1 MLAHTEKTTT
11 RKPAPAAPAR
21 RSTGPRAAA
30 TRVPIAP
37 RGDSLEREAVAVANK
52 IAQQG
57 SAPSGTGSA
66 RTDVDHDA
74 IARAIEASGPTRP
87 LTDGT
92 RRVLEDSL
100 GVDLGEVR
108 VHEGPVAATAARI
121 LGARAFTRGRDIWL
135 GDGGSQDDLHLL
147 AHEVVHVV
155 QQGAVPARAHAE
167 FNVTRGAPDA
177 VQASWL
183 DDLAALG
190 ADSFWSLLDRLAPN
204 FASLLREISSKGI
217 VAYLTEKLGAVFE
230 RLFANS
236 PETGDALA
244 AVLAAFGSMAKR
256 AKAIIAGLAGGHC
269 EPLFEAIAELRDILG
284 QLGGEVWESIKSFLQ
299 PIGDTFSEL
308 WNGLGA
314 PVVEWL
320 QRVAGDVWTGI
331 KALGTEIWAWTAPV
345 RDALASAWN
354 WILEQLGVGGG
365 EAGEGEGGLVQW
377 MQQKAG
383 EAWEAIRA
391 EAAPLIEPLAGLVA
405 TVRELLPLDRITE
418 LREQLQGFL
427 SGVGSMA
434 ATLEAKGG
442 VVEDQ
447 GSLRDQILPIVAGA
461 LASLRNGLAATGS
474 WITAKVGGLVEFV
487 TSVLATLGDV
497 PFLAPFRGALAWVGN
512 GVRRLG
518 EWATNAVSTLF
529 AFLDAGLVKL
539 GKFVEPLLDV
549 LRSLFGVL
557 GDLVGKLP
565 DLVLGPAFWILPE
578 CLRKPIKNFLVEQV
592 LKRIPIFSSLFEI
605 PDLWARVQATAL
617 TILRRIFVDGDLV
630 GAAWLFFSSVMRLL
644 GLPPELVTQILARA
658 AAAMGDILANPVGF
672 LINLL
677 SAVRGGFAQFFL
689 AFPTHLL
696 RGITGWLFGALRKVG
711 VEPPADFSLRSVLG
725 FVLGV
730 LDVTMDR
737 IFERL
742 ARRIGAEAVEKLR
755 RALDVL
761 SGAWEWVARLV
772 REGPAGLWEALKEK
786 LSDLW
791 TTVLSAISGWVS
803 RVVVANVTQK
813 LLSMLDPSGIMPVI
827 QSLIGLYRAVQS
839 FMEYLREM
847 LEIVHS
853 VLGGIVD
860 IAKGVIVKAS
870 AVVEESLA
878 SSLPVAIGFLANQVG
893 LGKLGERIG
902 EMVENLR
909 EKVGQA
915 IDWMIDKAIEMG
927 RAVLASLG
935 VGGEQTADQAQGSAS
950 ALEQHVDVPGEGGH
964 EVWIDVEGD
973 STTLML
979 ASTPGTLR
987 SRLSMLRS
995 FAEDRGR
1002 EEALRESFERAETIE
1017 SQIRDRLAT
1026 AKPEEI
1032 AADAQALA
1040 EVRSWMSELATTLQS
1055 IYSALEITREAFETA
1070 LAERDGRPIAEF
1082 EAALANGPLGV
1093 AYTVQAGENGKKVVR
1108 ASGYREL
1115 PFDVEPLSV
1124 TSNGNVERGASKRI
1138 EVWTGEMSSSGG
1150 RVGQGWLGCNVRRG
1164 TDPSVIARGY
1174 DANGHL
1180 IGAQFGGSNGLDNIS
1195 PMQRKLNHPSFS
1207 SFENELKRAMFEPTP
1222 GEAGPQYSVWM
1233 SVVAEGTTTLAQ
1245 WRSIHAS
1252 APETAVDDA
1261 TLGAYLATR
1270 PQRYH
1275 VAIDGARLI
1284 EGGELGASRAMPA
1297 LSFEMVNG
1305 VDDASGNSQSGLRAH
1320 AAAVRTRLVQMASLD
1335 APA

>member
-1 MLAHTEKTTT
+1 MIAHTEKTTV
-11 RKPAPAAPAR
+11 RKTAPAAAAR
-21 RSTGPRAAA
+21 RSNGSRVAA

-37 RGDSLEREAVAVANK
+37 RGDSLEREAVAVADR
-52 IAQQG
+52 IARRSG
-57 SAPSGTGSA
+57 APSPSGDAPTN
-66 RTDVDHDA
+66 VDHDA
-74 IARAIEASGPTRP
+74 IARAIAASGPTRRIP
-87 LTDGT
+87 DSA
-92 RRVLEDSL
+92 RRVLEDSF
-100 GVDLGEVR
+100 GVDLGGVR
-108 VHEGPVAATAARI
+108 VHEGPAAATAARM

-135 GDGGSQDDLHLL
+135 GDDGARDDLHLL

-155 QQGAVPARAHAE
+155 QQGAVPMRADAE
-167 FNVTRGAPDA
+167 ISLTRGAPDA

-190 ADSFWSLLDRLAPN
+190 ADSLWSLLDRLAPS

-230 RLFANS
+230 RMFAKS

-244 AVLAAFGSMAKR
+244 VVFAAFGSMAKR
-256 AKAIIAGLAGGHC
+256 AKAIIAALAGGNC
-269 EPLFEAIAELRDILG
+269 EPLFAAIAELRDIFG

-299 PIGDTFSEL
+299 PIGDTFGEL

-320 QRVAGDVWTGI
+320 QQVAGDVWTGI
-331 KALGTEIWAWTAPV
+331 KALGAEIWAWTAPV
-345 RDALASAWN
+345 REALASAWD
-354 WILEQLGVGGG
+354 WILQQLGVGGG
-365 EAGEGEGGLVQW
+365 EAGDGEGGLVQW
-377 MQQKAG
+377 MQRKAG

-405 TVRELLPLDRITE
+405 AVRELLPLERITE
-418 LREQLQGFL
+418 LRERLQGFL

-461 LASLRNGLAATGS
+461 LASLRDGLAATGT
-474 WITAKVGGLVEFV
+474 WISSKVGGLVEFV
-487 TSVLATLGDV
+487 TSVLAALGEV
-497 PFLAPFRGALAWVGN
+497 PFLAPFSGALAWVSN

-518 EWATNAVSTLF
+518 EWATNGVTALF
-529 AFLDAGLVKL
+529 AFLDAGLVRL
-539 GKFVEPLLDV
+539 GKFVEPLLNV
-549 LRSLFGVL
+549 LRALFGVL

-578 CLRKPIKNFLVEQV
+578 CLRKSIKEFLVEQV

-617 TILRRIFVDGDLV
+617 TILRRIFVDGDLA
-630 GAAWLFFSSVMRLL
+630 GAAWLFFSSVMRII
-644 GLPPELVTQILARA
+644 GLPPELVTGILARA

-677 SAVRGGFAQFFL
+677 RAVRGGFEQFFL
-689 AFPTHLL
+689 AFPRHLL
-696 RGITGWLFGALRKVG
+696 KGITGWLFGALRKVG
-711 VEPPADFSLRSVLG
+711 VEPPADLSLRSVLG

-730 LDVTMDR
+730 LDLTMDR

-742 ARRIGAEAVEKLR
+742 ARRVGAQVVDKLR

-761 SGAWEWVARLV
+761 SGAWEWVATLV
-772 REGPAGLWEALKEK
+772 NEGPGGLWEALKER

-791 TTVLSAISGWVS
+791 TTVLGAISGWIS
-803 RVVVANVTQK
+803 KVVVANVTQK

-853 VLGGIVD
+853 VLGGLVD
-860 IAKGVIVKAS
+860 IAKGLIVKAS
-870 AVVEESLA
+870 GVVEESLA
-878 SSLPVAIGFLANQVG
+878 SSLPVAIGFCANQVG

-902 EMVENLR
+902 EMVESLR

-915 IDWMIDKAIEMG
+915 IDWMIEKAIAIG

-935 VGGEQTADQAQGSAS
+935 VGGEQAADRDQGSAS
-950 ALEQHVDVPGEGGH
+950 ALEEHVDVPGVGEH
-964 EVWIDVEGD
+964 ELWIDVEGD
-973 STTLML
+973 STTIML
-979 ASTPGTLR
+979 ASTPRPLR
-987 SRLSMLRS
+987 SRLSMLLS
-995 FAEDRGR
+995 FARDRGR
-1002 EEALRESFERAETIE
+1002 EDALRESFERAETIE
-1017 SQIRDRLAT
+1017 SQIRDRLTA

-1040 EVRSWMSELATTLQS
+1040 EVRTRMSDLAGALQA
-1055 IYSALEITREAFETA
+1055 IYTALEVTREAFESA
-1070 LAERDGRPIAEF
+1070 LKSCVGKPVTEF
-1082 EAALANGPLGV
+1082 EAALAAGPLGI
-1093 AYTVQAGENGKKVVR
+1093 AYTVQEGDEGKKIVR
-1108 ASGYREL
+1108 AAGYREL
-1115 PFDVEPLSV
+1115 PFDVEQLSV
-1124 TSNGNVERGASKRI
+1124 TSDGNVKRGVSRRI
-1138 EVWTGEMSSSGG
+1138 EVWAGEMSSSGG
-1150 RVGQGWLGCNVRRG
+1150 RIGQGWLGCNMRRG

-1195 PMQRKLNHPSFS
+1195 PMQRKLNHPSYS
-1207 SFENELKRAMFEPTP
+1207 SFENELKRAMHEPTP
-1222 GEAGPQYSVWM
+1222 GQVGPQYSVHM
-1233 SVVAEGTTTLAQ
+1233 SVAAVGTTPLAE
-1245 WRSIHAS
+1245 WRSVHAS
-1252 APETAVDDA
+1252 ASDEA
-1261 TLGAYLATR
+1261 TISEYLATR
-1270 PQRYH
+1270 PQRYQ

-1284 EGGELGASRAMPA
+1284 EEGELGALRSMPA
-1297 LSFEMVNG
+1297 LNFELVNG
-1305 VDDASGNSQSGLRAH
+1305 VDDASGNSQSGLRENAVT
-1320 AAAVRTRLVQMASLD
+1320 VRTRLVQLATLD
-1335 APA
+1335 APE